1 MAGAALLLGAFVATV
16 KRREAPALAVAPYV
30 AADPLGEAPLGYA
43 TALGGALAGMVA
55 RTDAAFADTCV
66 ARNPARQGTP
76 LAVAPV
82 AGVDDVVAALAFA
95 RANRVRVTV
104 FSTGHDYD
112 GKSTGDDALTLDLS
126 AMRWVDVDP
135 AHKTARV
142 GPATRWLEV
151 FEAAAP
157 HGLVP
162 VSGYDSSVGVSGFL
176 MGGGHGA
183 LSRARG
189 LGCDQV
195 LGVTLVTADG
205 AIRSLSAASEGL
217 DGELFWALRGG
228 GGGTFGV
235 VTEWLLRLHD
245 APRDVVQV
253 TGVVG
258 FKEKEAE
265 VRRALTGA
273 IHNASWWRALDRG
286 WSGWPSLSRYVRPDG
301 TVGGVFQPL
310 FIYSGDDADPL
321 AAGTPMR
328 DMLDLFPSDLL
339 NVTRLPSL
347 LAFEEHLGS
356 IRNGE
361 GVRQA
366 IGNIFASAA
375 DLNDGGGERLTD
387 FVVGEIKRTDAAAMA
402 ADYNVWYNTVLGGA
416 VAEQPPTAVSPG
428 FRESVIE
435 LGPNVHWFD
444 AADDAPNTAFGAQ
457 FSRELNAFGS
467 TSYFNEWSAPDA
479 LDDVFADWRTRFFG
493 PHYDR
498 LLAAKRA
505 ADPCGVFWVHHGVG
519 SDVRAYDARNGCA
532 Y

>member
-1 MAGAALLLGAFVATV
+1 
-16 KRREAPALAVAPYV
+16 
-30 AADPLGEAPLGYA
+30 
-43 TALGGALAGMVA
+43 MVA

-76 LAVAPV
+76 LAVARPWRRRRRRRRF
-82 AGVDDVVAALAFA
+82 AFA
-95 RANRVRVTV
+95 GPTGCASRS
-104 FSTGHDYD
+104 STGHDYD

-126 AMRWVDVDP
+126 AMRW
-135 AHKTARV
+135 
-142 GPATRWLEV
+142 
-151 FEAAAP
+151 AAAP

-235 VTEWLLRLHD
+235 VTEWLLGCTTRPGRRPGDGRRGLQREGGRGP
-245 APRDVVQV
+245 PR
-253 TGVVG
+253 
-258 FKEKEAE
+258 AH
-265 VRRALTGA
+265 GA

-301 TVGGVFQPL
+301 TVGGIFQPL

-339 NVTRLPSL
+339 NVTRPV
-347 LAFEEHLGS
+347 APRVEEHLGS

-435 LGPNVHWFD
+435 LGPN
-444 AADDAPNTAFGAQ
+444 
-457 FSRELNAFGS
+457 LNAFGS

>member
-1 MAGAALLLGAFVATV
+1 
-16 KRREAPALAVAPYV
+16 
-30 AADPLGEAPLGYA
+30 
-43 TALGGALAGMVA
+43 MVA

-82 AGVDDVVAALAFA
+82 AASATSSPARFA
-95 RANRVRVTV
+95 RANRPR
-104 FSTGHDYD
+104 
-112 GKSTGDDALTLDLS
+112 
-126 AMRWVDVDP
+126 RP
-135 AHKTARV
+135 
-142 GPATRWLEV
+142 
-151 FEAAAP
+151 
-157 HGLVP
+157 GLVP

-416 VAEQPPTAVSPG
+416 VGEQPPTAVSPG

-435 LGPNVHWFD
+435 LGPNVHCLC
-444 AADDAPNTAFGAQ
+444 
-457 FSRELNAFGS
+457 ELNAFGS

-498 LLAAKRA
+498 HLAAKRA